1 MNFLLQEIDDE
12 KHTNLGNGINTA
24 VDGVDDKHDDEEEIL
39 ILIRVDADKEGDD
52 NEADD
57 HSNGTDQ

>member
-1 MNFLLQEIDDE
+1 M
-12 KHTNLGNGINTA
+12 NLGNGVNTA

>member
-1 MNFLLQEIDDE
+1 MNFLLQEIKDE
-12 KHTNLGNGINTA
+12 KLTNLSNGINTA

-39 ILIRVDADKEGDD
+39 ILICVDADKEGDD